1 MSSERPLQV
10 NNQRFFRK
18 ARYGRDR
25 FVLVRHD
32 KIHFVEVGQGEP
44 VLFIPGSHSSF
55 RIWNR
60 LMPLLEHQY
69 RLMALDHVDLT
80 EIKNPQQTEA
90 AIRRQADLM
99 AAMIQQMKLGKVKLI
114 GANLGG
120 AAAFNLAARYP
131 ELVEHVVSISG
142 YIGARSGQP
151 HPDSK
156 SVEQTDKPFVSLL
169 AEDAR
174 AIKCPIFYL
183 YGTKT
188 DSREFPLAY
197 NLDFLQRNHPQAWIV
212 ALEGGIFEIALKNP
226 AEITALIA
234 DFFKFKPGIRIG

>member
-32 KIHFVEVGQGEP
+32 KIHFVEAGQGEP

-60 LMPLLEHQY
+60 LMPLLEQRYH
-69 RLMALDHVDLT
+69 LMALDHLDLT

-90 AIRRQADLM
+90 AIRKQTDLI
-99 AAMIQQMKLGKVKLI
+99 AAMIQQMKLGKVHLI

-131 ELVEHVVSISG
+131 DLVEHVASISG
-142 YIGARSGQP
+142 YIGALSGHAQP
-151 HPDSK
+151 DVK
-156 SVEQTDKPFVSLL
+156 SARQTDKPMVSLL

-174 AIKCPIFYL
+174 AIKCPILYL

-188 DSREFPLAY
+188 DAREFPLAY
-197 NLDFLQRNHPQAWIV
+197 NLDFLQSSHPQAWIV
-212 ALEGGIFEIALKNP
+212 ALDGGIFEIALRNP
-226 AEITALIA
+226 AEITALIT
-234 DFFKFKPGIRIG
+234 DFFQFKPGVRIG